1 MKENQ
6 SQSNIEE
13 QYSQKPIPGSMRK
26 SWFYP
31 SSVFLGMC
39 AVLASSMAGG
49 SLISGLTF
57 LESIVAMV
65 LGLLALLIFIY
76 VPLGKIGAEQGLN
89 PYFIGECA
97 FGKRGSDFLTAF
109 IVTIIPA
116 AAWYGIQVSIATQAL
131 AAVFPMSKLVFNI
144 VTIIFGTVF
153 AIPAA
158 YGLLSMAWLNW
169 ISLPV
174 MIYVIIFGVFKALN
188 VSGMEGILAYTPET
202 NMGILWGINMQ
213 IGMIAIG
220 CCSVSDF
227 TRWIKNKWNDVTYS
241 GLAGLF
247 PATIVLGIAGMMMAL
262 TSAQYGVTESWNIIE
277 VLISLKMPAM
287 ALILVFL
294 LQWTTCITSVYSSS
308 LALHKVFG
316 GNRFYLA
323 FLFAAGGTVLAI
335 INIMSKFLGF
345 VSLLANWVPP
355 IAGVII
361 AEYYFVSKGNFK
373 RREAIYW
380 PGVVSVIIGGL
391 IASKLTFFI
400 PAINGLIISAVIYFV
415 YHKILGLIT
424 VSKTSKD
431 EVL

>member
-1 MKENQ
+1 MKENNAQ
-6 SQSNIEE
+6 PNIEE
-13 QYSQKPIPGSMRK
+13 QYSQKPIPENMRK
-26 SWFYP
+26 KWFYP
-31 SSVFLGMC
+31 SSIFLGMC

-57 LESIVAMV
+57 VESIIAMV
-65 LGLLALLIFIY
+65 LGLFGLLIFFYI
-76 VPLGKIGAEQGLN
+76 PLGKIGAEQGLN
-89 PYFIGECA
+89 TYFIGECA
-97 FGKRGSDFLTAF
+97 FGTKGSNFMTAF

-131 AAVFPMSKLVFNI
+131 AAVFPMSNTVFNI
-144 VTIIFGTVF
+144 VTIAFGIIF

-158 YGLLSMAWLNW
+158 YGMLSMAWLNW
-169 ISLPV
+169 VSLPV
-174 MIYVIIFGVFKALN
+174 MIYVIVFGVFKSLN
-188 VSGMEGILAYTPET
+188 VSGMEGILNYTPEK
-202 NMGILWGINMQ
+202 NMGILWGINLQ

-227 TRWIKNKWNDVTYS
+227 TRWIKNKWSDVSYS

-262 TSAQYGVTESWNIIE
+262 TSSKLGVTESWNIIQ

-323 FLFAAGGTVLAI
+323 FIFAAAGTVLAL
-335 INIMSKFLGF
+335 INIMTKFLGF
-345 VSLLANWVPP
+345 VSLLASWVPP

-361 AEYYFVSKGNFK
+361 AEYYFVSKKSFK
-373 RREAIYW
+373 QREGIYW
-380 PGVVSVIIGGL
+380 PGMISVLIGGL
-391 IASKLTFFI
+391 VGWKSSFFI
-400 PAINGLIISAVIYFV
+400 PAINGLLVSTIVYYV
-415 YHKILGLIT
+415 YHKVFIKASNQTL
-424 VSKTSKD
+424 D
-431 EVL
+431 EGKQL

>member
-1 MKENQ
+1 MKENNAQ
-6 SQSNIEE
+6 PNIEE
-13 QYSQKPIPGSMRK
+13 QYSQKPIPENMRK
-26 SWFYP
+26 KWFYP
-31 SSVFLGMC
+31 SSIFLGMC

-57 LESIVAMV
+57 VESIIAMV
-65 LGLLALLIFIY
+65 LGLFGLLIFFYI
-76 VPLGKIGAEQGLN
+76 PLGKIGAEQGLN
-89 PYFIGECA
+89 TYFIGECA
-97 FGKRGSDFLTAF
+97 FGTKGSNFMTAF

-131 AAVFPMSKLVFNI
+131 AAVFPMSNTVFNI
-144 VTIIFGTVF
+144 VTIAFGTIF

-158 YGLLSMAWLNW
+158 YGMLSMAWLNW
-169 ISLPV
+169 VSLPV
-174 MIYVIIFGVFKALN
+174 MIYVIVFGVFKSLN
-188 VSGMEGILAYTPET
+188 VSGMEGILNYTPEK
-202 NMGILWGINMQ
+202 NMGILWGINLQ

-227 TRWIKNKWNDVTYS
+227 TRWIKNKWSDVSYS

-247 PATIVLGIAGMMMAL
+247 PATIVLGVAGMMMAL
-262 TSAQYGVTESWNIIE
+262 TSSKFGVTESWNIIQ

-323 FLFAAGGTVLAI
+323 FIFAAAGTVLAL
-335 INIMSKFLGF
+335 INIMTKFLGF
-345 VSLLANWVPP
+345 VSLLASWVPP

-361 AEYYFVSKGNFK
+361 AEYYFVSKKSFK
-373 RREAIYW
+373 QREGIYW
-380 PGVVSVIIGGL
+380 PGMISVLIGGL
-391 IASKLTFFI
+391 VGWKSSFFI
-400 PAINGLIISAVIYFV
+400 PAINGLLVSAIVYYV
-415 YHKILGLIT
+415 YHKVFIKASNQTL
-424 VSKTSKD
+424 D
-431 EVL
+431 EGKQL

>member
-1 MKENQ
+1 MKENK
-6 SQSNIEE
+6 SQTNIEE
-13 QYSQKPIPGSMRK
+13 QYSQKPIPESMRK
-26 SWFYP
+26 NWFYP
-31 SSVFLGMC
+31 ASVFLGMC

-57 LESIVAMV
+57 VESIIAMV
-65 LGLLALLIFIY
+65 LGLLGLLLFFY

-89 PYFIGECA
+89 TYFIGECA

-131 AAVFPMSKLVFNI
+131 AAVFPMSKAVFNI
-144 VTIIFGTVF
+144 VTIIFGVVF

-158 YGLLSMAWLNW
+158 YGILSMAWLNW
-169 ISLPV
+169 VSMPV
-174 MIYVIIFGVFKALN
+174 MIYVIIFGVFKALSL
-188 VSGMEGILAYTPET
+188 SGMEGIMSYTPET

-227 TRWIKNKWNDVTYS
+227 TRWIKNKWSDVTYS

-316 GNRFYLA
+316 GSRFYLA
-323 FLFAAGGTVLAI
+323 FIFAAAGTILALV
-335 INIMSKFLGF
+335 NIMSKFLGF
-345 VSLLANWVPP
+345 VSLLASWVPP
-355 IAGVII
+355 IGGVII
-361 AEYYFVSKGNFK
+361 AEYYFVSKGDFK
-373 RREAIYW
+373 RREGIYW
-380 PGVVSVIIGGL
+380 PGVISVIIGGL
-391 IASKLTFFI
+391 VAWKSTFFI
-400 PAINGLIISAVIYFV
+400 PAINGLVISAIVYYV
-415 YHKILGLIT
+415 YHKILGQ
-424 VSKTSKD
+424 VESSKQSKD
-431 EVL
+431 EAI